1 MSNFSE
7 FSYDNLDKEI
17 KQLQRMQVQNNF
29 ASFVENTVHDYKGA
43 YYLNDLFFRLQKF
56 YTDVIAKKSPRLIIN
71 MPPRHL
77 KSETATIRLPLFAML
92 NNPYFE
98 IMLSKEEIAKYA
110 EGSLDEN
117 NHRYCFPKNCYQQ
130 LDENNNDISLD
141 KTVNPELWK
150 FRDKFF
156 SNDVNKDGTP
166 VVSKLCVALF
176 RLRKICAF
184 IRKAHE
190 YEIVDEE
197 GKTSGNTAKI
207 QELRESIIPSDD
219 QSQFV
224 LVQAADMQRSIS
236 EFVV

>member
-1 MSNFSE
+1 
-7 FSYDNLDKEI
+7 
-17 KQLQRMQVQNNF
+17 MQQIF
-29 ASFVENTVHDYKGA
+29 ARFPIEQINTGD
-43 YYLNDLFFRLQKF
+43 
-56 YTDVIAKKSPRLIIN
+56 
-71 MPPRHL
+71 
-77 KSETATIRLPLFAML
+77 AT

-156 SNDVNKDGTP
+156 STVVDKDGTP
-166 VVSKLCVALF
+166 AVPKLCVTLF

-190 YEIVDEE
+190 YEIVDAE

-207 QELRESIIPSDD
+207 EELRASIKPGDES
-219 QSQFV
+219 FV
-224 LVQAADMQRSIS
+224 TVQAANMQRSIN